1 MFRLNYALNTRT
13 SPSFAKTR
21 YAIVSAMRIFAITAL
36 SLLLLP
42 MTALAKES
50 QKLYRWVDKNGQV
63 YYGDSIPAEYA
74 ELEKQVVNVHGV
86 TVDILHGK
94 KTPEEIAEEQRQ
106 AKLARELKL
115 RKRADQA
122 LLATY
127 MSIEEILMHRDR
139 RIELFQAQTRVT
151 ELYLRNL
158 QRRLD
163 ELMTE
168 ASNFQPYNDDPEAPM
183 IDRDLTDD
191 IASTKETIERHEG
204 NLRRFKS
211 DERDIVARFEV
222 DILRFKRIKGLD
234 KQAATTP

>member
-1 MFRLNYALNTRT
+1 MKLL
-13 SPSFAKTR
+13 
-21 YAIVSAMRIFAITAL
+21 AITVL
-36 SLLLLP
+36 TLLLLP
-42 MTALAKES
+42 MAALAKDN
-50 QKLYRWVDKNGQV
+50 QKLYRWVDKDGLV

-86 TVDILHGK
+86 AVRTLDGK

-106 AKLARELKL
+106 VQLARELEL

-139 RIELFQAQTRVT
+139 RVELFQAQTRVT

-163 ELMTE
+163 SLMAD
-168 ASNFQPYNDDPEAPM
+168 ASDFQPYSDDPDAPM
-183 IDRDLTDD
+183 IDRGLTDD
-191 IASTKETIERHEG
+191 IASTKDTIERHEG
-204 NLRRFKS
+204 NLLRFKS
-211 DERDIVARFEV
+211 DEADIVDRFEI
-222 DILRFKRIKGLD
+222 DILRFKRLRGLD
-234 KQAATTP
+234 QQASTTP

>member
-1 MFRLNYALNTRT
+1 MKLL
-13 SPSFAKTR
+13 
-21 YAIVSAMRIFAITAL
+21 AITVL
-36 SLLLLP
+36 TLLLLP
-42 MTALAKES
+42 MTALAKDN
-50 QKLYRWVDKNGQV
+50 QKLYRWVDRDGLV
-63 YYGDSIPAEYA
+63 HYGDSIPAEYA

-86 TVDILHGK
+86 AVRTLDGK

-106 AKLARELKL
+106 IQLARELEL

-163 ELMTE
+163 SLMTD
-168 ASNFQPYNDDPEAPM
+168 ASKFQPYSDDPDAPM
-183 IDRDLTDD
+183 IARDLTDD
-191 IASTKETIERHEG
+191 IASTKDTIERHEG
-204 NLRRFKS
+204 NLLRFKS
-211 DERDIVARFEV
+211 DESNIVERFEV

-234 KQAATTP
+234 QQASTTP

>member
-1 MFRLNYALNTRT
+1 M
-13 SPSFAKTR
+13 K
-21 YAIVSAMRIFAITAL
+21 IFAVTAL
-36 SLLLLP
+36 TLLLLP
-42 MTALAKES
+42 MTVLAKEN
-50 QKLYRWVDKNGQV
+50 QKLYRWVDKDGLV
-63 YYGDSIPAEYA
+63 HYGDSIPAEYA

-86 TVDILHGK
+86 TVDTLHGK
-94 KTPEEIAEEQRQ
+94 KSAEEIAEDERQ
-106 AKLARELKL
+106 ALLARELEL

-139 RIELFQAQTRVT
+139 RVELFQAQTRVT

-163 ELMTE
+163 GLMAD
-168 ASNFQPYNDDPEAPM
+168 ASKFQPYSDDPDAPM
-183 IDRDLTDD
+183 IGRDLTDD

-211 DERDIVARFEV
+211 DESDIVARFEV
-222 DILRFKRIKGLD
+222 DILRFKRLKGLD
-234 KQAATTP
+234 KQAATTQ

>member
-1 MFRLNYALNTRT
+1 MKIL
-13 SPSFAKTR
+13 
-21 YAIVSAMRIFAITAL
+21 AITVL
-36 SLLLLP
+36 TLLLLP
-42 MTALAKES
+42 MAALAKDN
-50 QKLYRWVDKNGQV
+50 QKLYRWVDKDGQV
-63 YYGDSIPAEYA
+63 HYGDSIPAEYA

-86 TVDILHGK
+86 TVDTLDGK

-106 AKLARELKL
+106 LQLARELEL
-115 RKRADQA
+115 QKRADQA

-163 ELMTE
+163 SLMTD
-168 ASNFQPYNDDPEAPM
+168 ASNFQPYSDDPDAPM

-191 IASTKETIERHEG
+191 IASTKTTIERHEG
-204 NLRRFKS
+204 NLLRFKS
-211 DERDIVARFEV
+211 DEADIVDRFEV

-234 KQAATTP
+234 QQASTAP